1 MFFCK
6 KAISMSNIKGKVEF
20 ITAMI
25 DAFAQQNSLNKQQ
38 AYRYIRR
45 FRGIDFL
52 VQHYEAIRTLDFK
65 EALSYLTLYCQRQG
79 GAIA

>member
-1 MFFCK
+1 
-6 KAISMSNIKGKVEF
+6 MSNIKGKVKF
-20 ITAMI
+20 ITTMI

-45 FRGIDFL
+45 FRRIDFL

-65 EALSYLTLYCQRQG
+65 AALSYLTLYCQRQG

>member
-1 MFFCK
+1 
-6 KAISMSNIKGKVEF
+6 MSNIKGKVKF

-52 VQHYEAIRTLDFK
+52 V
-65 EALSYLTLYCQRQG
+65 
-79 GAIA
+79 

>member
-1 MFFCK
+1 MFLCK

-45 FRGIDFL
+45 FRRIDFL